1 MRPEQI
7 LAEIKA
13 VLEENTDWKVY
24 LAYDAAPI
32 AGREAQFLVLGLEQ
46 TELSAPFET
55 ADAVCY
61 GMTVRLTVTV
71 LMPEQVTEADLYAA
85 FCQEVMPGMEAAG
98 CTAVQVRSGGL
109 VLQRKLGRTGLTGT
123 FTAAGIWETKKE
135 GTV

>member
-13 VLEENTDWKVY
+13 VLEKNTDWKVY

-32 AGREAQFLVLGLEQ
+32 AG
-46 TELSAPFET
+46 
-55 ADAVCY
+55 
-61 GMTVRLTVTV
+61 
-71 LMPEQVTEADLYAA
+71 
-85 FCQEVMPGMEAAG
+85 
-98 CTAVQVRSGGL
+98 L
-109 VLQRKLGRTGLTGT
+109 VLQRKLRRTGLTGT